1 MALAG
6 AAVGA
11 DGLLVEIHE
20 TPEKA
25 ATDGQQTLNFK
36 EFEKMMSQLNQLQS
50 ILN

>member
-6 AAVGA
+6 AVVGA

-36 EFEKMMSQLNQLQS
+36 EFEELMFKLNQLKE
-50 ILN
+50 IIN